1 MGHRTMYLL
10 MTGLTGMALL
20 VASLTP
26 AHACYIDPGSGSYL
40 FQLAIGGIVG
50 AFYALRSWFFIR
62 RRDTKGHNSV
72 AK

>member
-50 AFYALRSWFFIR
+50 ADYTLRNRFFIR
-62 RRDTKGHNSV
+62 RRDTKGHTSI
-72 AK
+72 AE